1 MNRFYRL
8 GSRVKGVKTIR
19 WTRKK
24 GFTLVEVLLV
34 VVILGL
40 LAMVAIPRFAQ
51 SDNDARQNVCDMN
64 VALLN
69 SQIELYALNNS
80 GTYPVDQDEFESLI
94 LNNTSLFPGGA
105 PACPEGEVYVYNAT
119 TKRVTPHTH

>member
-51 SDNDARQNVCDMN
+51 SDDDARQNVCDMN

-94 LNNTSLFPGGA
+94 LNNTDLFPDGA
-105 PACPEGEVYVYNAT
+105 PVCPEGDAYTYNAT
-119 TKRVTPHTH
+119 TDRVTAHTH

>member
-1 MNRFYRL
+1 MRRTH
-8 GSRVKGVKTIR
+8 KI
-19 WTRKK
+19 

-51 SDNDARQNVCDMN
+51 SGTDAKATACKAN

-69 SQIELYALNNS
+69 SQIEMYATTNN
-80 GTYPVDQDEFESLI
+80 GTYPANATDFATMI
-94 LNNTSLFPGGA
+94 TGNKNLFPDGA
-105 PACPEGEVYVYNAT
+105 PVCPYGTAYVLDPT
-119 TKRVTPHTH
+119 SKHVTPHAH